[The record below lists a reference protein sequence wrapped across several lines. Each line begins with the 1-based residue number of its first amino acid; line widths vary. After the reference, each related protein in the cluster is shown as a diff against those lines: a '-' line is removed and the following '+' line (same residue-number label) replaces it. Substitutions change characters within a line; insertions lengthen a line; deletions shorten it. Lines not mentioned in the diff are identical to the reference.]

1 MERARL
7 MGYALSFLMSALQTW
22 LNTKLWD
29 SFYKTVQWESVLG
42 VLGNMDSRH
51 YCVRKY
57 SAE

>member
-1 MERARL
+1 
-7 MGYALSFLMSALQTW
+7 MGYALSILMSALQTW

-29 SFYKTVQWESVLG
+29 SFFYKTVQWESVLG
-42 VLGNMDSRH
+42 VLGNMDCRH